1 MFTHSLTF
9 RYHLFLFRAHPA
21 KIFSLFHS
29 IFVALVWL
37 LGVVVPAGSCPSA
50 CICAGTDVG
59 CSDQALDSL
68 VAIQLP
74 METHSLH
81 LDLSNNQLSTVDSR
95 SFFNLSQL
103 KYLNLSSNSFVELP
117 PALFRGLGML
127 TELSI
132 SNSSLEILNG
142 DIFLGLTKLRHLDLS
157 QNRLASLP
165 QGLLE
170 DLQGLRWLSLAMN
183 RLRVLQRSSFE
194 LLKDLQGLK
203 LAENP
208 WECNCSM
215 LEFKHWM
222 EWMLYRGGHVDAL
235 DCTLPTSVQGRD
247 IRTVP
252 AEMFG
257 HCKSLGSSRKED
269 RGGSQL
275 CSKSLDGL
283 EGEDC
288 LKQRYRPNSMR
299 RAAGTVVV
307 AGVVCGTVCIM
318 MVVAST
324 YGCIYALMAA
334 KYHQEQR
341 DKEEHVPHRDI
352 KDKYQEQEENNELLP
367 EPVEEPKIIVSE
379 GFVFSREVCV

>member
-1 MFTHSLTF
+1 MTKL
-9 RYHLFLFRAHPA
+9 REV
-21 KIFSLFHS
+21 
-29 IFVALVWL
+29 FVALVWL

-74 METHSLH
+74 METHSLQLSRNRLTSLGPKSFSSLSLLES